1 MSAPPLRLLI
11 VGPGDARATRSSL
24 LSTPRP
30 DVEAITCSHPEA
42 VSRALAGLDGGRVL
56 LVRAGDTA
64 EAGYLA
70 ALPRS
75 RARTVL
81 TRTLTTWPDGA
92 RDDRPLG
99 WRFASGSRTVDLSA
113 EPHVFPDTISG
124 VLLTVPR
131 SGLPAWDGAGGPDDG
146 IGVLIRHIAATGN
159 RLHLHDGPAIVLQ
172 AASSPGPWAGVE
184 NYRRL
189 LGALIPDWL
198 QATGPT
204 PSWVHQFVIRRLI
217 QVTDAD
223 RGLRYA
229 AQHLTAAQRS
239 EVALLLRGVLARV
252 PAHEIEAYSSTPLA
266 LNRRAALLAAVGAAL
281 PDPILPSAR
290 SFRPDRQVTYF
301 HTGPTPRE
309 TWAVDG
315 APVAPTCTKT
325 VDHTY
330 FDDVLVH
337 ERIVW
342 LPTGTITAT
351 VDGLQRR
358 VAPYSG
364 MRRPPAPPP
373 GPGRRAAQRVARLRR
388 RASRILRPLVSGG
401 QAAPPGP
408 ETPGSSPSAGPN
420 APALTAPAQTAPT
433 WLYMDRHDSAGDNAE
448 PLYRHAREHAPG
460 IRHLFA
466 VERACPD
473 WARLASEG
481 FDLVDPTE
489 AAFAST
495 WRQAGTLLL
504 ADVGDPVISRRL
516 ASGGTRGDQRVV
528 FLQHGITMRDM
539 WRWFNLMRLDVVLAA
554 TPAEYEGLT
563 ADHTSYTLT
572 EREVWLTGFPR
583 HDWLHPLLGRDRD
596 RVLLAPT
603 WSPEIFRAIDAGA
616 PADPLL
622 DDFYRPWLGLARA
635 ARRAGR
641 RPVLFAHPKLA
652 LLAPGW
658 FAALDAETTTGRD
671 VPDQLSRSW
680 AVVSDRSSVLDDGM
694 VLGAVGIVW
703 DPRGAPDTDRYR
715 ARHEAAGALGAD
727 SAAQVL
733 AAIDAAAAGRV
744 TAPPELIVP
753 DAGACARVTARL
765 LEGTI

>member
-1 MSAPPLRLLI
+1 
-11 VGPGDARATRSSL
+11 
-24 LSTPRP
+24 
-30 DVEAITCSHPEA
+30 
-42 VSRALAGLDGGRVL
+42 
-56 LVRAGDTA
+56 
-64 EAGYLA
+64 
-70 ALPRS
+70 
-75 RARTVL
+75 
-81 TRTLTTWPDGA
+81 
-92 RDDRPLG
+92 
-99 WRFASGSRTVDLSA
+99 
-113 EPHVFPDTISG
+113 
-124 VLLTVPR
+124 
-131 SGLPAWDGAGGPDDG
+131 
-146 IGVLIRHIAATGN
+146 
-159 RLHLHDGPAIVLQ
+159 
-172 AASSPGPWAGVE
+172 
-184 NYRRL
+184 
-189 LGALIPDWL
+189 
-198 QATGPT
+198 
-204 PSWVHQFVIRRLI
+204 
-217 QVTDAD
+217 
-223 RGLRYA
+223 
-229 AQHLTAAQRS
+229 
-239 EVALLLRGVLARV
+239 
-252 PAHEIEAYSSTPLA
+252 
-266 LNRRAALLAAVGAAL
+266 
-281 PDPILPSAR
+281 
-290 SFRPDRQVTYF
+290 
-301 HTGPTPRE
+301 
-309 TWAVDG
+309 
-315 APVAPTCTKT
+315 
-325 VDHTY
+325 
-330 FDDVLVH
+330 
-337 ERIVW
+337 
-342 LPTGTITAT
+342 
-351 VDGLQRR
+351 
-358 VAPYSG
+358 

>member
-1 MSAPPLRLLI
+1 
-11 VGPGDARATRSSL
+11 
-24 LSTPRP
+24 
-30 DVEAITCSHPEA
+30 
-42 VSRALAGLDGGRVL
+42 
-56 LVRAGDTA
+56 
-64 EAGYLA
+64 
-70 ALPRS
+70 
-75 RARTVL
+75 
-81 TRTLTTWPDGA
+81 
-92 RDDRPLG
+92 
-99 WRFASGSRTVDLSA
+99 
-113 EPHVFPDTISG
+113 
-124 VLLTVPR
+124 
-131 SGLPAWDGAGGPDDG
+131 
-146 IGVLIRHIAATGN
+146 
-159 RLHLHDGPAIVLQ
+159 
-172 AASSPGPWAGVE
+172 
-184 NYRRL
+184 
-189 LGALIPDWL
+189 
-198 QATGPT
+198 
-204 PSWVHQFVIRRLI
+204 
-217 QVTDAD
+217 
-223 RGLRYA
+223 
-229 AQHLTAAQRS
+229 
-239 EVALLLRGVLARV
+239 
-252 PAHEIEAYSSTPLA
+252 
-266 LNRRAALLAAVGAAL
+266 
-281 PDPILPSAR
+281 
-290 SFRPDRQVTYF
+290 
-301 HTGPTPRE
+301 
-309 TWAVDG
+309 
-315 APVAPTCTKT
+315 
-325 VDHTY
+325 
-330 FDDVLVH
+330 
-337 ERIVW
+337 
-342 LPTGTITAT
+342 
-351 VDGLQRR
+351 
-358 VAPYSG
+358 
-364 MRRPPAPPP
+364 
-373 GPGRRAAQRVARLRR
+373 
-388 RASRILRPLVSGG
+388 
-401 QAAPPGP
+401 
-408 ETPGSSPSAGPN
+408 
-420 APALTAPAQTAPT
+420 
-433 WLYMDRHDSAGDNAE
+433 MDRHDSAGDNAE

-583 HDWLHPLLGRDRD
+583 HDRLHPLLGRDRD

-603 WSPEIFRAIDAGA
+603 WSPEIFRAIDTGA